1 MLLRRR
7 RDERGATAVEF
18 ALVVIP
24 FLVLVIGMIQ
34 YGWYFYVSQTTG
46 GAASNVVRQLQV
58 GDCWADGEALAK
70 AREQAPMVS
79 GIVKVPEQDTP
90 PSPGTALT
98 VTLTANAEII
108 GFLPMPNGGEIE
120 KQVQARAEDDE
131 PNAGGC

>member
-1 MLLRRR
+1 
-7 RDERGATAVEF
+7 
-18 ALVVIP
+18 
-24 FLVLVIGMIQ
+24 VIGMIQ

-70 AREQAPMVS
+70 AKEQAPMVS
-79 GIVKVPEQDTP
+79 GIVKVPAQDTP

-98 VTLTANAEII
+98 VTLEANAEII
-108 GFLPMPNGGEIE
+108 GFLPMPNGGVIE